1 MKAAITIRRALRED
15 ASLLSELSSVTFFDT
30 FKDTCTPQDMQ
41 GFIADYFSV
50 PQVEKELRNENDF
63 YFIAFI
69 GEAAV
74 GYLRIK
80 EEESEVEIIK
90 KYRSI
95 ELKRIYVLKD
105 FISQKVGAALM
116 KFALD
121 FAEQH
126 NYELLWLGVWEHN
139 KRAKLFYNKFGF
151 IDTGVLHPFPI
162 GSTPQTDVWMYKLIK
177 TA

>member
-1 MKAAITIRRALRED
+1 MKAAIDIRRASLKD
-15 ASLLSELSSVTFFDT
+15 AALLAELSSVTFFDT
-30 FKDTCTPQDMQ
+30 FKETCTAQDMQ
-41 GFIADYFSV
+41 DFIAEYFSV
-50 PQVEKELRNENDF
+50 SQLEKELEDKNDF
-63 YFIAFI
+63 YFIGFI

-80 EEESEVEIIK
+80 EEESDVEIIN

-116 KFALD
+116 KFAVE
-121 FAEQH
+121 FAAQN

-139 KRAKLFYNKFGF
+139 ERAKLFYNKFGF
-151 IDTGVLHPFPI
+151 IETGVMHAFPI
-162 GSTPQTDVWMYKLIK
+162 GSTPQTDVWLYKLLK